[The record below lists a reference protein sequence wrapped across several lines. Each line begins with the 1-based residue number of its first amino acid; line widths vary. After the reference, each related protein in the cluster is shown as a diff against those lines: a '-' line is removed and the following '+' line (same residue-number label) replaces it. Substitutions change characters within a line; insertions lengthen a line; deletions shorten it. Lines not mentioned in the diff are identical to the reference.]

1 MVLTAIII
9 WHSPSLC
16 LRCLHVMFFSPS
28 PLKFTSSYLSW
39 ITKHLFLSPCSHPVS
54 PPSPTHFFLVIPQWM
69 THGLLPPCPRRT
81 LSSSRAWALESGYC
95 CGGDGRKTPV
105 RRVSCIPGAYPSQW
119 FKRLYNTPLF
129 PSSLTSLQPH
139 WPPCCSSCQ
148 VSFFLG
154 NFAFLSAYNT
164 LSPDPCIA
172 YSLTYFCYIFLFKNY
187 PVFCHVMYPLLYFSS
202 DHLSPLEI

>member
-1 MVLTAIII
+1 
-9 WHSPSLC
+9 
-16 LRCLHVMFFSPS
+16 MFFSPS

-54 PPSPTHFFLVIPQWM
+54 PPSPSHFFLVIPQWM

-119 FKRLYNTPLF
+119 FKRLYNTP
-129 PSSLTSLQPH
+129 PSLLP
-139 WPPCCSSCQ
+139 WLLSSHTGLP
-148 VSFFLG
+148 VVLPVKFLSFLG
-154 NFAFLSAYNT
+154 TLLFSQPTTLFLQILA
-164 LSPDPCIA
+164 
-172 YSLTYFCYIFLFKNY
+172 
-187 PVFCHVMYPLLYFSS
+187 
-202 DHLSPLEI
+202 